1 MVIEMENSMDK
12 STEETNSELEN
23 RVRSRLSPTGEME
36 MKIFVRKD
44 KRQKAEWKDL
54 KIMQYT

>member
-23 RVRSRLSPTGEME
+23 KSEAIPKSPT
-36 MKIFVRKD
+36 RK
-44 KRQKAEWKDL
+44 RWR
-54 KIMQYT
+54 

>member
-23 RVRSRLSPTGEME
+23 KSEAIPKSPTRERWRWNFY
-36 MKIFVRKD
+36 K
-44 KRQKAEWKDL
+44 KR
-54 KIMQYT
+54 